1 MTHFLRLRT
10 LTGGNEDDV
19 DAEDG
24 VREPSVEAVEAGHL
38 QGGVEHSS
46 ERGDTQGV
54 EKQTQARGQCVR
66 VGGWGVSPDGL
77 LHRLADD
84 VGGGSGLGERRQ
96 VDHPLDWFVIFTA
109 GAQQV
114 EESGEKNHLEKYDD
128 KRKCDHEKQDRKL
141 ELHGILKYKKK

>member
-1 MTHFLRLRT
+1 M
-10 LTGGNEDDV
+10 
-19 DAEDG
+19 
-24 VREPSVEAVEAGHL
+24 
-38 QGGVEHSS
+38 
-46 ERGDTQGV
+46 
-54 EKQTQARGQCVR
+54 R
-66 VGGWGVSPDGL
+66 VGGGVSPDGL

-128 KRKCDHEKQDRKL
+128 KRKCEHEKQDEKL
-141 ELHGILKYKKK
+141 ELHGILKYKTQKRTALETFFFFFNWHPENQ

>member
-1 MTHFLRLRT
+1 MRLRT

-54 EKQTQARGQCVR
+54 EKQTASQRAVCA
-66 VGGWGVSPDGL
+66 GGGVSPDGL

-114 EESGEKNHLEKYDD
+114 EESGEKNHLEK
-128 KRKCDHEKQDRKL
+128 
-141 ELHGILKYKKK
+141 